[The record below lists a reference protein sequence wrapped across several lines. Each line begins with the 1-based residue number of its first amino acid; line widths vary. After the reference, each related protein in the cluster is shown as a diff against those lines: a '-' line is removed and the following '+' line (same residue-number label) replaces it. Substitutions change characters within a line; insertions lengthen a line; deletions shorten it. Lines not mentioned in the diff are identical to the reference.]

1 MEDPLGRINGHG
13 APMANGGGAPH
24 DSRRTRLTPPGA
36 ASITDAIA
44 GLLDEAHA
52 SLSTRDLA
60 ALLLAV
66 RRMTGAPDGLLR
78 PPPRSPGADAYL
90 AAITRALAAAA
101 AGRDDLGPWLEAYL
115 DEVAAR
121 PRGSALREAA

>member
-1 MEDPLGRINGHG
+1 
-13 APMANGGGAPH
+13 MANGGGALH
-24 DSRRTRLTPPGA
+24 SRRTLLTPPDA
-36 ASITDAIA
+36 ASITDSIA

-66 RRMTGAPDGLLR
+66 RRMTGAPDGLLQ
-78 PPPRSPGADAYL
+78 PPARSPGAEAYL
-90 AAITRALAAAA
+90 APITRALAAAA
-101 AGRDDLGPWLEAYL
+101 AGADDLGPWLEGYL